1 MLTNPRDACLT
12 QMGHTGWLKNGASV
26 FHCKYFE
33 NPTTDFH
40 NSFASKK
47 PKYCQYLFAYLLIIV
62 SFNDVTLDV
71 IFLFIFVKH
80 AGPVFF
86 WATLYIRLPK
96 YRALETWIR
105 VTQDHRKCYHSIERT
120 RLPIH
125 VNYGCISCRFWDRL
139 CDFEKYADLE
149 IRVRGQSKSLTR
161 HDIKP

>member
-1 MLTNPRDACLT
+1 MSDTDGPYRVA
-12 QMGHTGWLKNGASV
+12 KNGASV

-33 NPTTDFH
+33 NPTTDFY

-86 WATLYIRLPK
+86 
-96 YRALETWIR
+96 
-105 VTQDHRKCYHSIERT
+105 
-120 RLPIH
+120 
-125 VNYGCISCRFWDRL
+125 
-139 CDFEKYADLE
+139 
-149 IRVRGQSKSLTR
+149 
-161 HDIKP
+161 